1 MTPIPARAEW
11 DDAGRTRPASRPEQP
26 PHARSAGVILIVDDT
41 ADTRELYGMY
51 FRSRGY
57 IARTAH
63 DGMSGIEAALRLR
76 PDVIVMD
83 LSMPGLDGIAA
94 TRRLK
99 REPRTRHIPLIIL
112 TGYPMRAI
120 QDGAL
125 EAGAE
130 GFLTKPCLPEDL
142 EQHVRR
148 LLGKV
153 LPE

>member
-1 MTPIPARAEW
+1 MTPMPAREDW
-11 DDAGRTRPASRPEQP
+11 DAGRASRASRSEQP
-26 PHARSAGVILIVDDT
+26 PHARSPGLILIVDDT
-41 ADTRELYGMY
+41 ADTRELYGLY

-57 IARTAH
+57 VVRTAH
-63 DGMSGIEAALRLR
+63 DGMSGIEAAMRLR

-99 REPRTRHIPLIIL
+99 IDPRTRRIPLVIL

-125 EAGAE
+125 EAGAD